1 MAGVSVE
8 AKVGIFVVIGIV
20 ILGYM
25 SMKVGKLTLSKDK
38 RYEVEALFDSASG
51 LAVDTTVEIAGVEVG
66 RVGRIGLED
75 GKALVGL
82 YIDPEIKLT
91 KDARAVIRTKG
102 ILGDKYVELIPGSP
116 AAPVL
121 AAGDRIVYSVPTT
134 DLDTLMNVLGEVA
147 RDIKKLTGSLSN
159 VMGGEEGEASLRAI
173 IVNVREMTETL
184 NRTVQANNE
193 DVTRMI
199 ANLSAFAETLR
210 EIGDANHEDIDTIVA
225 NVRKASC
232 EIETLVANLNEITN
246 KINEGEGT
254 IGELINNRE
263 TVENLN
269 EALVSLKEVTD
280 KIGEGEGT
288 IGRLVNDDET
298 VESLNATL
306 EGINDF
312 LSKDDTFRT
321 YLDFRAEYLLD
332 NEATKGYFSLKIQPK
347 DDKYYLLGV
356 VNDPYGKRTVKES
369 IVTVDGVTSTAKSVT
384 WERNKLTFNA
394 QIAKRYYDLALR
406 GGFFE
411 NTGGV
416 ALDYYLFDDSLTFSL
431 EAFDFDPDKN
441 PNLKFR
447 ADYTPL
453 QHLYLT
459 AGYNDMISD
468 WDRQSF
474 FFGAGISFADEDI
487 KTLITRVPV
496 PSN

>member
-8 AKVGIFVVIGIV
+8 AKVGVFVVIGIV
-20 ILGYM
+20 LLGYM
-25 SMKVGKLTLSKDK
+25 SMKVGKLNLSRDK
-38 RYEVEALFDSASG
+38 RYEVEVFFDSASG

-66 RVGRIGLED
+66 RVSRIGLKD

-82 YIDPEIKLT
+82 YVDPDITLT
-91 KDARAVIRTKG
+91 KDVRAVIRTKG

-116 AAPVL
+116 SAPVL

-147 RDIKKLTGSLSN
+147 RDVKKLTGSLAN
-159 VMGGEEGEASLRAI
+159 VMGGDEGEASLRAI

-210 EIGDANHEDIDTIVA
+210 KIGDANRDDIDTIVA
-225 NVRKASC
+225 NVRKASD
-232 EIETLVANLNEITN
+232 EIENLVVGLSAITT
-246 KINEGEGT
+246 KINEGQGSL
-254 IGELINNRE
+254 GQLINDKE

-288 IGRLVNDDET
+288 IGRLVNDDQT
-298 VESLNATL
+298 IESLNATL
-306 EGINDF
+306 EGINDYI
-312 LSKDDTFRT
+312 SKNDTFRT
-321 YLDFRAEYLLD
+321 YLDFRSEYLFD
-332 NEATKGYFSLKIQPK
+332 NQATKGYFSLKIQPK
-347 DDKYYLLGV
+347 DDKYYLLGI
-356 VNDPYGKRTVKES
+356 VNDPYGKRTVTES
-369 IVTVDGVTSTAKSVT
+369 ISTVDGVTSTAKRVT
-384 WERNKLTFNA
+384 WERNELTFNA
-394 QIAKRYYDLALR
+394 QIAKRYYDLVLR
-406 GGFFE
+406 GGFME

-416 ALDYYLFDDSLTFSL
+416 GLDYYLLNDKLMLSL

-447 ADYTPL
+447 ADFTPL

-474 FFGAGISFADEDI
+474 FLGAGLTFADEDI
-487 KTLITRVPV
+487 KTLITSVPV
-496 PSN
+496 PGQ